1 MFAADSLDHIDAL
14 HIIAKGAGNGVR
26 TPALREPTM
35 LEFKVIGMTCGGC
48 VNAVTTAIVRA
59 VPGVTVDVDIE
70 AGTVQVAGTHR
81 TGLVV
86 DAIED
91 AGFSVIV

>member
-1 MFAADSLDHIDAL
+1 MLACDSLDHIDAL
-14 HIIAKGAGNGVR
+14 HVIAKGADMGTR
-26 TPALREPTM
+26 TPDIRGPTM
-35 LEFKVIGMTCGGC
+35 LEFKVVGMTCGGC
-48 VNAVTTAIVRA
+48 VNAVTTAIERA

-81 TGLVV
+81 TGMVV